1 MRYFNDILNS
11 GNLYDAREDSSSS
24 TIVFCRCQGLG
35 YVSFNLFVSVT
46 FSLFLVLSSADRLLL
61 LSVHRCYESTVSV
74 FYLVIFRVIV
84 LTRTNVHTYELYYTI
99 TDGWVQSSQKTA
111 TIYENC
117 ICYRSNGKTVCRARG
132 TYFYFYRHES
142 FFQEYI
148 QDTQNR
154 IKGFEKLSSFPLCS
168 LHVFGIGPISFKP
181 YVMYGLN
188 NKMQFS
194 TSRYTVF
201 DRVFNIN
208 V

>member
-11 GNLYDAREDSSSS
+11 GNLYDAPEDSSSR

-99 TDGWVQSSQKTA
+99 TDGWVQSS
-111 TIYENC
+111 
-117 ICYRSNGKTVCRARG
+117 
-132 TYFYFYRHES
+132 
-142 FFQEYI
+142 
-148 QDTQNR
+148 
-154 IKGFEKLSSFPLCS
+154 
-168 LHVFGIGPISFKP
+168 
-181 YVMYGLN
+181 
-188 NKMQFS
+188 
-194 TSRYTVF
+194 
-201 DRVFNIN
+201 
-208 V
+208 